1 MQGSE
6 DALLA
11 RLEDGKLP
19 GFSCSINHSHPPPV
33 WACDT
38 CANLRCAACMQVCR
52 QAGAI
57 LCWNCARPVI
67 VQGCTSL
74 CRVEEFYETQGL
86 KYWDF
91 DADAG
96 DLQLADDPP
105 ALSLTGAAAVGA
117 GTPRGSSAHAA
128 AFGAPTDSRKAS
140 SADDTPVA
148 ALPLGTAVLEYS
160 SSWATVL
167 QEYMMGQGLG
177 NDEVIVTD
185 RHHKIL
191 ILVDHEHAKR
201 GEMEDIPDP
210 DQFPLR
216 LQRRELGPIDCVG
229 VKNHEGPHRCGL
241 HFGVPRVS
249 RGQEYAARSSA
260 GSSNDHLQ
268 AGRAPA
274 LAGAAAGSVFA
285 AAPLVSAA
293 EIGRISRWR
302 RCEHCGWTRLPEHIT
317 CACVVCWRSV
327 VCHGCGPHWRGVCYT
342 CVDKFAN

>member
-1 MQGSE
+1 
-6 DALLA
+6 
-11 RLEDGKLP
+11 
-19 GFSCSINHSHPPPV
+19 
-33 WACDT
+33 
-38 CANLRCAACMQVCR
+38 
-52 QAGAI
+52 
-57 LCWNCARPVI
+57 
-67 VQGCTSL
+67 
-74 CRVEEFYETQGL
+74 
-86 KYWDF
+86 
-91 DADAG
+91 
-96 DLQLADDPP
+96 
-105 ALSLTGAAAVGA
+105 
-117 GTPRGSSAHAA
+117 
-128 AFGAPTDSRKAS
+128 
-140 SADDTPVA
+140 
-148 ALPLGTAVLEYS
+148 
-160 SSWATVL
+160 
-167 QEYMMGQGLG
+167 MGQGLG
-177 NDEVIVTD
+177 NDEVILTD

-216 LQRRELGPIDCVG
+216 LQRRELGPLIVPKARAAVGQDARNGPASGGIKTYSVRCDGPAVLPAACKKTCDVVLDDGPCRIDCVG

-293 EIGRISRWR
+293 EIARVSSWR
-302 RCEHCGWTRLPEHIT
+302 RCERCGWTRLPEHIT
-317 CACVVCWRSV
+317 CACVVCCRSV

-342 CVDKFAN
+342 CLAKHANGQTLHYTC

>member
-1 MQGSE
+1 
-6 DALLA
+6 
-11 RLEDGKLP
+11 
-19 GFSCSINHSHPPPV
+19 
-33 WACDT
+33 
-38 CANLRCAACMQVCR
+38 
-52 QAGAI
+52 
-57 LCWNCARPVI
+57 
-67 VQGCTSL
+67 
-74 CRVEEFYETQGL
+74 
-86 KYWDF
+86 
-91 DADAG
+91 
-96 DLQLADDPP
+96 
-105 ALSLTGAAAVGA
+105 
-117 GTPRGSSAHAA
+117 
-128 AFGAPTDSRKAS
+128 
-140 SADDTPVA
+140 
-148 ALPLGTAVLEYS
+148 
-160 SSWATVL
+160 
-167 QEYMMGQGLG
+167 MGQGLG
-177 NDEVIVTD
+177 NDEVILTD

-216 LQRRELGPIDCVG
+216 LQRRELGPLIVPKARAAVGQDARNGPASGGIKTYSVRCDGPAVLPAACKKTCDVVLDDGPCRIDCVG

-293 EIGRISRWR
+293 EIERVSSWR
-302 RCEHCGWTRLPEHIT
+302 RCERCGWTKLSEHIT
-317 CACVVCWRSV
+317 YACVVCCRSV

-342 CVDKFAN
+342 CADKLANGQTVHYTC